1 MEVTVTLFWKPPQEL
16 LKKVK
21 VDLLGIGDKFP
32 TFFCKILL
40 RSGLRESLSRKRMCV
55 CACTEAYADFLL
67 IYRRQNA
74 HKLCFGS
81 EFPAFKLIIYGNK
94 RCYLVWASRSLTS
107 TSTWGKPHSSDLRS
121 NTASPGE
128 PFLTPQIDCSP
139 LPLFFLTSRFKLFLI
154 GLSWSVIKY

>member
-1 MEVTVTLFWKPPQEL
+1 MEVTVTLFWKPPQAL

-107 TSTWGKPHSSDLRS
+107 TSTWGKPPFFRS
-121 NTASPGE
+121 QVKYCFPRGAFPNTPDWLLPSP
-128 PFLTPQIDCSP
+128 PI
-139 LPLFFLTSRFKLFLI
+139 
-154 GLSWSVIKY
+154 LSYFSV